1 MTLFAPGLPV
11 IVGVD
16 TVLRTLSLE
25 AVGSLPDPV
34 TVTVGPLDRPVGSA
48 RLNWFLY
55 RITPAPA
62 YLNMEYP
69 DTGWTTRRGRP
80 PLALTLHYLL
90 SAEPGELTEAGDD
103 ETGVHAALT
112 AVMNALHDNGIFGLS
127 SLIAT
132 GPDRTVQDVTTAL
145 AGMTEPLRV
154 TMAPVPIETMTAL
167 WTTGSRAIRLS
178 VGYEVSL
185 VTVPVDTPFVS
196 GPPVLERVLG
206 VGPSRIPVI
215 ESVSPSTL
223 WFGSTATVTATG
235 LNDDVA
241 VTLSRLAGDPDDPT
255 DGRPNPATTHSTGPW
270 LLPSLPAAG
279 GVTIGLPGPGL
290 VPGAR
295 MLTLTNTLNG
305 LAAGSAHAPLTVV
318 PAVESAAGPLVPGAA
333 TTLAAD
339 HVVAPGRVFFAG
351 LAAPFTV
358 TTPATL
364 PARAQISVTVPDG
377 LAAGGTVGVSL
388 QVGPVTGPTRDLAV
402 QP

>member
-1 MTLFAPGLPV
+1 MSLFAPGLPV

-62 YLNMEYP
+62 YVNMEYP

-127 SLIAT
+127 TLIAT

-154 TMAPVPIETMTAL
+154 TMAAVPIETMTAL

-185 VTVPVDTPFVS
+185 VTVPVDTPFES

-215 ESVSPSTL
+215 DSVSPSTL
-223 WFGSTATVTATG
+223 WFGSTATVTASG
-235 LNDDVA
+235 LNDDVT

-270 LLPSLPAAG
+270 LLPSLPAVG

-295 MLTLTNTLNG
+295 MLTVTNLLNG
-305 LAAGSAHAPLTVV
+305 LPAASAHAPLTVV
-318 PAVESAAGPLVPGAA
+318 PAVEPAAGPLVRGAA
-333 TTLAAD
+333 TTLTAD

-377 LAAGGTVGVSL
+377 IAAGSTVAVSL

>member
-11 IVGVD
+11 LVGVD
-16 TVLRTLSLE
+16 AVLRTLSLE
-25 AVGSLPDPV
+25 AVSSLPEV

-62 YLNMEYP
+62 YVNMEYP
-69 DTGWTTRRGRP
+69 DSGWTTRRGRP

-103 ETGVHAALT
+103 ESNVHAALT

-127 SLIAT
+127 SQIAT
-132 GPDRTVQDVTTAL
+132 GPPRTVQDVSSGAL
-145 AGMTEPLRV
+145 VGMVEPLRV
-154 TMAPVPIETMTAL
+154 TMAAVPIETVTAL

-185 VTVPVDTPFVS
+185 VTVPVDTPFES
-196 GPPVLERVLG
+196 GPPVLERILG

-223 WFGSTATVTATG
+223 WFGTTATVTATG
-235 LNDDVA
+235 LNDDVT

-255 DGRPNPATTHSTGPW
+255 DGRPNPGTTHSTGPW

-295 MLTLTNTLNG
+295 MLTITNTLNG
-305 LAAGSAHAPLTVV
+305 LAASSAHAPLTVV
-318 PAVESAAGPLVPGAA
+318 PAVEPAARPLVPGAA
-333 TTLAAD
+333 TTLSAD

-364 PARAQISVTVPDG
+364 PARAEISVTIPVGVP
-377 LAAGGTVGVSL
+377 AGGTVGVSL